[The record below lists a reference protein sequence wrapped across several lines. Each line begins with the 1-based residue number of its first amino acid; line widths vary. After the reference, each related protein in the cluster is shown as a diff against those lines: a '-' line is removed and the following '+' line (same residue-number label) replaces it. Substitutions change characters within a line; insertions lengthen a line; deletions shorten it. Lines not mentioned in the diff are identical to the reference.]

1 MRVKGVTV
9 EDFSNYKLPAL
20 FIATAF
26 CDWKCCRENGLEEG
40 TCQNRSLAS
49 ARTLDIS
56 AETVYELFAGNDITE
71 AVVIGGLEPML
82 QIREITDLIRY
93 FRGHGELC
101 QFVIYTGYDRDE
113 VAGYLHDLKS
123 LGNIIIK
130 FGRYLP
136 DRPERYDDV
145 LGVTLSSDNQ
155 YAVEL

>member
-1 MRVKGVTV
+1 MRIKEVVA
-9 EDFSNYKLPAL
+9 EDFLNFKKPSM
-20 FIATAF
+20 FILSAV
-26 CDWKCCRENGLEEG
+26 CDWKCCREAGIDDV
-40 TCQNRSLAS
+40 CQNKHLEDSP
-49 ARTLDIS
+49 TVEIS
-56 AETVYELFAGNDITE
+56 NEAVFRAYHENDITK

-93 FRGHGELC
+93 FRSHDELC

-113 VAGYLHDLKS
+113 VAEYLSDLKS

-136 DRPERYDDV
+136 DRPERYDGV